1 MTKLKKKKTLNKIKL
16 QNISDFYLY
25 QNDNENCQF
34 FIVRDDNQKPN
45 LVMVY
50 RNFENEQQILDFIEG
65 IRLADNPQSSRT
77 IH

>member
-1 MTKLKKKKTLNKIKL
+1 MTKLKKKKILNKIKL

-65 IRLADNPQSSRT
+65 IRLSDNPQSSRT

>member
-65 IRLADNPQSSRT
+65 IRLSDNPQSSRT

>member
-65 IRLADNPQSSRT
+65 IRIADNPQSSRT

>member
-34 FIVRDDNQKPN
+34 FIVRDDNQKPK
-45 LVMVY
+45 LGMVY

>member
-65 IRLADNPQSSRT
+65 IRLADNPQSNRT

>member
-1 MTKLKKKKTLNKIKL
+1 MNKIKL

>member
-1 MTKLKKKKTLNKIKL
+1 
-16 QNISDFYLY
+16 LY